1 MEEGKAP
8 MLKAKVRD
16 NKTGKTKEVEVSM
29 ELHHRDTPQRE
40 GGEGVHDTINLDM
53 LTPMGT

>member
-1 MEEGKAP
+1 